1 MSLSR
6 MTLFKAC
13 KLELARRTAG
23 SPPTRLVGGLGRWKG
38 GLGNP
43 KGTKGGLG
51 NPKGGLPSQ
60 PLSPPTQ
67 PVHHGSCRCMFSPH
81 ATSLQTSRDTRNN
94 KRQKYELS
102 LFSMT
107 WTMTKTT
114 SKNLDLHCF
123 SSICGMTTSKV
134 QNCLHCFFSL
144 CGIAGP

>member
-1 MSLSR
+1 MLRITS
-6 MTLFKAC
+6 
-13 KLELARRTAG
+13 
-23 SPPTRLVGGLGRWKG
+23 LVGGLGQWKG
-38 GLGNP
+38 AGKP
-43 KGTKGGLG
+43 KRRTPRHQRRTGK
-51 NPKGGLPSQ
+51 PKRRTPRQDWETQKRTPIPTAFS
-60 PLSPPTQ
+60 PTQ

-81 ATSLQTSRDTRNN
+81 ATSLQTSLNAVRDTRNN

-107 WTMTKTT
+107 WAMTKTT

>member
-1 MSLSR
+1 MQGGLPAVRLHS
-6 MTLFKAC
+6 
-13 KLELARRTAG
+13 
-23 SPPTRLVGGLGRWKG
+23 LVGGLGRWKG

-43 KGTKGGLG
+43 KGGLPGTKGGLG

-60 PLSPPTQ
+60 PLSHLPNQSIMAHVGACFPLMQ
-67 PVHHGSCRCMFSPH
+67 PHYRHHSTRFATPETTSVRSTSCHC
-81 ATSLQTSRDTRNN
+81 
-94 KRQKYELS
+94 
-102 LFSMT
+102 